1 MGWRGYWHAYRATAI
16 GPGVSPL
23 VQTHFAPPGRYSR
36 ATDAAANAQQ
46 QALLGG
52 DPRCRID

>member
-1 MGWRGYWHAYRATAI
+1 VGTGDAYRATAI

-23 VQTHFAPPGRYSR
+23 VQIQFSPPGRYTGR
-36 ATDAAANAQQ
+36 TDAVANAQQ
-46 QALLGG
+46 RALLGG

>member
-1 MGWRGYWHAYRATAI
+1 VGTGDAYRATAI

-23 VQTHFAPPGRYSR
+23 VQTHFAPPGRYTR
-36 ATDAAANAQQ
+36 ATDAAANALQEG
-46 QALLGG
+46 LLGG